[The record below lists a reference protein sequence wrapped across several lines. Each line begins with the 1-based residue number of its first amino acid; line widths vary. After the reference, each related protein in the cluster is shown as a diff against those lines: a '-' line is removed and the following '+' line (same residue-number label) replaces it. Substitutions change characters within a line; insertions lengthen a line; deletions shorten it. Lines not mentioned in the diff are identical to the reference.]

1 MSSINGNCDCDFLCL
16 AWRMR
21 LWKSEDLVTCRVWNL
36 PDFTNKVDL
45 PGIHIMWS
53 IIGHSNDSVGVLF
66 CFVSNCNGMPL
77 GCFLAGQLNDQIS
90 I

>member
-21 LWKSEDLVTCRVWNL
+21 LWKSEDVVTCGVWNL
-36 PDFTNKVDL
+36 LDFTDKVDL

-66 CFVSNCNGMPL
+66 CVFLIVI
-77 GCFLAGQLNDQIS
+77 GCHWGAF
-90 I
+90 